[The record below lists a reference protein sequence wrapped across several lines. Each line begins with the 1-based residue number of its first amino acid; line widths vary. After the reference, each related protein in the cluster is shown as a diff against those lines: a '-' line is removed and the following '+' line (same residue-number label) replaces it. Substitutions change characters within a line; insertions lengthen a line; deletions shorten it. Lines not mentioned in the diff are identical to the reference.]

1 MKIKLAKT
9 ELIHFIG
16 IGGIGM
22 SGLALIMKGK
32 GFRVQGSDISINKN
46 IERLKK
52 EKIKVLIGHKKQ
64 NINKATILVTSS
76 AIKKNN
82 QEMLEAIKKQ
92 LPIYKRG
99 EMLANIV
106 SLTKNI
112 VVVGSHGKTT
122 TTSLIAS
129 IFQETKIINLIGM
142 GVIGLR
148 EKEQII
154 IV

>member
-52 EKIKVLIGHKKQ
+52 EKIKVFIEHKKQ
-64 NINKATILVTSS
+64 NINKATRLVISS

-82 QEMLEAIKKQ
+82 PEMLEAIKKQ

-112 VVVGSHGKTT
+112 IVVGSHGKTT
-122 TTSLIAS
+122 TTSLIACLLYTS
-129 IFQETKIINLIGM
+129 DAADEP
-142 GVIGLR
+142 
-148 EKEQII
+148 
-154 IV
+154 